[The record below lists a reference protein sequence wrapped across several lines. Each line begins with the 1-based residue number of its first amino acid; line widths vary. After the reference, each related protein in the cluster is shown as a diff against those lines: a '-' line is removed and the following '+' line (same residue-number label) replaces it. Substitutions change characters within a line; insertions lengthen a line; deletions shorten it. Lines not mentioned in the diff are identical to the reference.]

1 MRDGTGVNEQH
12 RGRLTVWAREGAREW
27 EAWHATE
34 THSFAAASAV
44 KAGGRPTDITRV
56 TPAQKRALGAWII
69 ALALAGLFGTLV
81 SVGPLAT
88 AVWHAPTLAF
98 VAVII
103 ATALCLATSIVVIVV
118 GWRRR
123 LAEITI
129 YGTALA
135 CASILPMVHGITMP
149 TVLYADNSAVAI
161 AAFLAVPC
169 ALVVAAPALAP
180 HLPVS
185 NMIARHWRT
194 WTIGWLAVGV
204 SIASALLIWPT
215 ALPAPTGGS
224 ALAVSI
230 TVLSV
235 VGMIALALRQLKLH
249 RIGGRAASIGA
260 ATGFAYLGFS
270 TLVWLGAA
278 PYSPGWWMAHIADAL
293 GVLGATVGLWKAH
306 TNDRD
311 LVATLA
317 PVVNR
322 DPLIALELG
331 LTPVVHAFIAALAA
345 KDNVTR
351 DHVVRVA
358 ELAMRSGVRAGLPA
372 ERLRRL
378 GLAALLHDVGKLTT
392 PIDVLTKPGALA
404 DDEFAVMQKHT
415 VEGEQLMNQ
424 SPILAPAARFVRWH
438 HERVDGT
445 GYPDGLTQAE
455 IPVEVAL
462 ISVCDAWDAMTSTR
476 PYREGMPIDRALT
489 ILHEHAGTQWD
500 RDAVALVVDE
510 IAATGGATAWTF
522 DGVGRNPATVAD
534 ANLDLECV
542 CLDALPREFSL
553 R

>member
-1 MRDGTGVNEQH
+1 
-12 RGRLTVWAREGAREW
+12 
-27 EAWHATE
+27 
-34 THSFAAASAV
+34 
-44 KAGGRPTDITRV
+44 V
-56 TPAQKRALGAWII
+56 TPSRIWALRAWI
-69 ALALAGLFGTLV
+69 LAITVAGLVGTFV

-88 AVWHAPTLAF
+88 AIWQAPMLAA
-98 VAVII
+98 VTVII
-103 ATALCLATSIVVIVV
+103 ATALCLVASIVVIVV

-135 CASILPMVHGITMP
+135 CASVLPMVHGITMP
-149 TVLYADNSAVAI
+149 GVLYPDNSAVAI
-161 AAFLAVPC
+161 SAFLAVPC
-169 ALVVAAPALAP
+169 ALAVAAPALAP
-180 HLPVS
+180 HLRVS
-185 NMIARHWRT
+185 NAIARQWRV
-194 WTIGWLAVGV
+194 WTVAWLAIGTL
-204 SIASALLIWPT
+204 AAAALLIWPT

-224 ALAVSI
+224 ALAVGV
-230 TVLSV
+230 TALAVA
-235 VGMIALALRQLKLH
+235 GMITLALRQLKLH

-278 PYSPGWWMAHIADAL
+278 PYSPGWWLAHVADAF

-306 TNDRD
+306 ANDRD

-322 DPLIALELG
+322 DPLVALELG
-331 LTPVVHAFIAALAA
+331 LTPVVHAFIAALAT
-345 KDNVTR
+345 KDQVTR

-358 ELAMRSGVRAGLPA
+358 ELAMRSGVRAGLPPD
-372 ERLRRL
+372 RLRQL

-392 PIDVLTKPGALA
+392 PIDVLTKPGALT
-404 DDEFAVMQKHT
+404 DDEFAVMKAHT
-415 VEGEQLMNQ
+415 VHGEQLMNQ

-476 PYREGMPIDRALT
+476 PYRDGMPIDRAMA
-489 ILHEHAGTQWD
+489 ILQEHSGTQWD
-500 RDAVALVVDE
+500 HAAVAWVLDE
-510 IAATGGATAWTF
+510 IAVTGGVAACTF
-522 DGVGRNPATVAD
+522 DGVGRNPATVAEAD
-534 ANLDLECV
+534 LDLDCV
-542 CLDALPREFSL
+542 CLDALPREFAL